1 MPKDRIC
8 VGRFGKV
15 FGLKG
20 EMYFNLYGS
29 EDILRTTDE
38 FYLEN
43 GTLLKVEKLGVGPD
57 GRFVVKLLGYDTPES
72 VETFV
77 NQKFM

>member
-1 MPKDRIC
+1 L
-8 VGRFGKV
+8 GKV

-20 EMYFNLYGS
+20 EIYFNLYGS

-43 GTLLKVEKLGVGPD
+43 GTLLKVEKAWSGP
-57 GRFVVKLLGYDTPES
+57 
-72 VETFV
+72 
-77 NQKFM
+77 